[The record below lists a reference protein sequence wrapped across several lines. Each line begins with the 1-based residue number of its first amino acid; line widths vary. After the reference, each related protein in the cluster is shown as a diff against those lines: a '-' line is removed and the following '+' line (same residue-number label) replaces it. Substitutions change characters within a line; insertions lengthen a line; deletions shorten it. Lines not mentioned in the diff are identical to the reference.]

1 MDSNQTGIKTM
12 GLGIACGVAAGAL
25 WGLVFLAPELARGH
39 TPLQLSAGRYLAYGI
54 AACALIAPS
63 WRRLRAAL
71 GWRDWRALVWLSML
85 GNILYYL
92 LLASAVQLG
101 GVVTTSLVIGLLPVA
116 VTVIGS
122 REQGAVPLARLAPSL
137 LLSAA
142 GTACIAW
149 QALAAPH
156 LAARTTASAAAAAAA
171 PAAGGEAAIGLLCA
185 FGALLSWTAYAV
197 ANKRTLAALGHIS
210 SHDWSL
216 LTGVATGALAL
227 LLAVPAF
234 LLPHHGAAGAATGM
248 GAAGWLRFIAI
259 VTAVG
264 LLCSIVGNALWNR
277 ASRILPLTMSGQ
289 LILFETLFALL
300 YSFLWEA
307 RWPTGMECAA
317 VALLCASV
325 LSCTSAH
332 RKT

>member
-1 MDSNQTGIKTM
+1 M
-12 GLGIACGVAAGAL
+12 GMGIACGVAAGAL

-63 WRRLRAAL
+63 WRRLRGLL
-71 GWRDWRALVWLSML
+71 GWRDWRTLIWLSML

-101 GVVTTSLVIGLLPVA
+101 GVVMTSLVIGLLPVA

-122 REQGAVPLARLAPSL
+122 REHGAVPLGRLAPSL
-137 LLSAA
+137 LFSAA

-149 QALAAPH
+149 QALAAPAV
-156 LAARTTASAAAAAAA
+156 AAAHAASAAPQGAPTSALAAVA
-171 PAAGGEAAIGLLCA
+171 PHAAGASAAIGLLCA
-185 FGALLSWTAYAV
+185 FGALFSWTAYAV
-197 ANKRTLAALGHIS
+197 ANKRSLAALSHIS

-234 LLPHHGAAGAATGM
+234 VLPHTGGAGLDAAV
-248 GAAGWLRFIAI
+248 GAAGWLRFTGI

-277 ASRILPLTMSGQ
+277 ASRVLPLTLSGQ

-300 YSFLWEA
+300 YSFLWQA
-307 RWPTGMECAA
+307 RWPSGMECAA
-317 VALLCASV
+317 VVLLCASV

-332 RKT
+332 RKA

>member
-1 MDSNQTGIKTM
+1 MDSNRLLAGV
-12 GLGIACGVAAGAL
+12 ACGVAAGAL

-39 TPLQLSAGRYLAYGI
+39 TPLQLSAGRYLAYGA

-63 WRRLRAAL
+63 WRRLRGAL
-71 GWRDWRALVWLSML
+71 GWRDWRALLWLSML

-101 GVVTTSLVIGLLPVA
+101 GVVMTSLVIGLLPVA

-122 REQGAVPLARLAPSL
+122 REHGAVPLARLAPSL

-149 QALAAPH
+149 QALA
-156 LAARTTASAAAAAAA
+156 TAA
-171 PAAGGEAAIGLLCA
+171 PAPAVGSGAASAAIGLLCA
-185 FGALLSWTAYAV
+185 FGALVSWTAYAV
-197 ANKRTLAALGHIS
+197 ANKRKLAALSHIS
-210 SHDWSL
+210 PHDWSL
-216 LTGVATGALAL
+216 LTGIATGALAL

-234 LLPHHGAAGAATGM
+234 LLPHAGASGAAGP
-248 GAAGWLRFIAI
+248 GWLRFIAL

-277 ASRILPLTMSGQ
+277 ASRLLPLTLSGQ

-307 RWPTGMECAA
+307 RWPTGLESAA

-332 RKT
+332 QRKA